1 MPYNL
6 VNSALL
12 KVMSTLFITTN
23 YLSNPKDMPAS
34 AKKVYFQFAECSYI
48 LCKDIAKERKESL
61 LSICRVQLYLMQRYC
76 KFEKRKVF
84 LYFKWPV
91 HYTNDCTL
99 RLKFKAYNKYLNI
112 KIKKVY
118 RTSPKI
124 NVPTITCWDKKDWL
138 SHDNQSSNLNNLI
151 PWKTRCKVI
160 E

>member
-23 YLSNPKDMPAS
+23 YLSNPKICQRAQRKFTFNLPNAAISYAKILQKS

-76 KFEKRKVF
+76 KRAQRKF
-84 LYFKWPV
+84 TFNLPSAAISY
-91 HYTNDCTL
+91 
-99 RLKFKAYNKYLNI
+99 A
-112 KIKKVY
+112 KVLQ
-118 RTSPKI
+118 I
-124 NVPTITCWDKKDWL
+124 
-138 SHDNQSSNLNNLI
+138 
-151 PWKTRCKVI
+151 
-160 E
+160 